1 MLPNWKGIFV
11 PSSSV
16 QQLVALNPEGSVQQ
30 PAGLSIILLSLPWGH
45 HMLLLDKIK
54 KVDEALF
61 YVQQTIEYNWSR
73 AILTL
78 QIEQNPYQRQGKAI
92 TNFTTTLSEKQALM
106 AVQML
111 KDLK

>member
-1 MLPNWKGIFV
+1 
-11 PSSSV
+11 
-16 QQLVALNPEGSVQQ
+16 
-30 PAGLSIILLSLPWGH
+30 
-45 HMLLLDKIK
+45 MLLLDKIK

-78 QIEQNPYQRQGKAI
+78 QIEQNLYQRQGKAI

-111 KDLK
+111 KEISFSGLHNDFPGISSVPSGISIPH

>member
-11 PSSSV
+11 PSTSV
-16 QQLVALNPEGSVQQ
+16 QQLVALNPKGSVQQ

-54 KVDEALF
+54 EGDEALF
-61 YVQQTIEYNWSR
+61 YVEQTIEYN
-73 AILTL
+73 L
-78 QIEQNPYQRQGKAI
+78 YQRQGKAI

-106 AVQML
+106 ALQML
-111 KDLK
+111 KDPYLPAK